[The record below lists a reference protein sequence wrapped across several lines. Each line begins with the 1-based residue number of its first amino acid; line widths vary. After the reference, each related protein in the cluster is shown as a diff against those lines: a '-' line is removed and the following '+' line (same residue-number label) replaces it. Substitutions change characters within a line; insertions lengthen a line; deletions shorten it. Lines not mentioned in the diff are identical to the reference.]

1 MPESVK
7 ISIRK
12 IVLDSRYQPRFTMNR
27 QRVEQFRQSLRDG
40 EHIPPIL
47 VGKEGE
53 NYVVIEGF
61 HRVTALKQEGVEEVD
76 AFFQPESEREFWLLD
91 AARLNGKTADPLT
104 TEEVQEAIRR
114 TWKRGIR
121 DTDKIAHR
129 VGRHIKFVQRALKPL
144 RDEERK
150 KRDAIMSDLAR
161 EGRTHK
167 EIASEVGL
175 TRQAVTKSLRQLKD
189 RVSLSSKT
197 EKSSDSK
204 ELDLTHGINIFREV
218 LTREGVDPPGHCN
231 ETSGISTHQRINLS
245 QDNESEKEES
255 KKTVPLLDP
264 SQNNSQREIAESD
277 TLMPGILACE
287 KGDVAGRTATSSGD
301 SQGDP
306 EDTKSFVS
314 CLGQIKSFKELQPRK
329 QHALQVME
337 LVKRCKMD
345 IVDMI
350 DRVPESVIWMRKV
363 MVAAIVLALIGQK
376 EGGLC
381 EISKTGS
388 GFCQISRELELTSAL
403 IETIRKGT
411 DFKAMMGPID
421 EQMPQWIED
430 NLGDA
435 DLSLIASLA
444 KVPKEHIPY
453 LIAGERPPK
462 EPSSHFDE
470 LPPKYAEELHAV
482 TLLLRNI
489 RDNIKKFTVASGGQ
503 LLKEI
508 NKIRIAV
515 NEVYD
520 GMKAER
526 LI

>member
-1 MPESVK
+1 MPEPVR

-12 IVLDSRYQPRFTMNR
+12 IVLDSRYQPRFMMNR

-53 NYVVIEGF
+53 HYVVIEGF
-61 HRVTALKQEGVEEVD
+61 HRVTALKQEGVEEVN
-76 AFFQPESEREFWLLD
+76 AFFQPESEKEFWLLD
-91 AARLNGKTADPLT
+91 AARMNDKTTDPLT

-121 DTDKIAHR
+121 DTQKIAYR
-129 VGRHIKFVQRALKPL
+129 VGRHIKFVRRALKPL

-150 KRDAIMSDLAR
+150 KRDAIMSQLER
-161 EGRTHK
+161 EGRTHQ

-175 TRQAVTKSLRQLKD
+175 TRQAVTKNLMQLKD
-189 RVSLSSKT
+189 RVSFSCQT

-204 ELDLTHGINIFREV
+204 ELDLTHEV
-218 LTREGVDPPGHCN
+218 NTFPEMLTPNGLDPPGHCN
-231 ETSGISTHQRINLS
+231 QSSGISTHQCLDS
-245 QDNESEKEES
+245 PQDDRSEKAES

-264 SQNNSQREIAESD
+264 CQDNTQREIAESD
-277 TLMPGILACE
+277 ALVPGILAYE
-287 KGDVAGRTATSSGD
+287 KSDVVDQEGAAPGD
-301 SQGDP
+301 SQGAP

-314 CLGQIKSFKELQPRK
+314 CLGQIKSFQDLPPQKK
-329 QHALQVME
+329 HALQVME
-337 LVKRCKMD
+337 LVKRCKTD

-363 MVAAIVLALIGQK
+363 MVAAISLALIGGK
-376 EGGLC
+376 KGGLC

-388 GFCQISRELELTSAL
+388 SFCQISRELELTPAL

-421 EQMPQWIED
+421 QQMPEWIEE
-430 NLGDA
+430 NLGEA

-453 LIAGERPPK
+453 LIAGEQPPK
-462 EPSSHFDE
+462 QPSSHFDE